1 MSSRDATKRIP
12 KAIGTEAQLFGTY
25 TLTDLA
31 VGLFPG
37 VAVLLLMQVVVPPAA
52 TVAGYGLQS
61 LTLPLAAIAIAVGAT
76 FVYLTPPYTS
86 SLDWL
91 GTFAGFYR
99 REESRLCGC
108 EGADS
113 G

>member
-37 VAVLLLMQVVVPPAA
+37 VAVLLLMQVVVVLQQRRSLA
-52 TVAGYGLQS
+52 TG
-61 LTLPLAAIAIAVGAT
+61 
-76 FVYLTPPYTS
+76 S
-86 SLDWL
+86 SH
-91 GTFAGFYR
+91 
-99 REESRLCGC
+99 
-108 EGADS
+108 
-113 G
+113 